1 LKLQLSPN
9 LQHSHQHGTI
19 TYLDPARLRLTAMS
33 WFWWQK
39 NDKNDPTKS
48 LSPDLKDFLKDQQP
62 RPYVPA
68 DAPEPSSEPVEK
80 PQKPPPVLPDTNR
93 KIQDRPLPRESLFPD
108 GRYKDIWKTYTP
120 QDEIAATTTSPLDR
134 IISARKDRRAMIHRA
149 ALENCAFE
157 EEIQRNCFVS
167 GDIKNRARA
176 RMTMCRQET
185 KAFNRCFQLQAKF
198 LQALGYLT
206 SANSSDEDEERIQM
220 HADKLYHRMM
230 DYENAVEEAK
240 LNDDPIPP
248 LSSLFDPAR
257 PAPSLEQLDLPTG
270 MERRMKKPLHE
281 LPPHERELAVR
292 AALQEAK
299 MAHLYKEDFQ
309 NYAVEMNEQRKER
322 QQWLIKQFGEPI
334 GKFIIPDPP
343 KEPAIKPYSMEDL
356 ERRVWTEGGSGAA
369 GETRTDQKSSE
380 GT

>member
-1 LKLQLSPN
+1 M
-9 LQHSHQHGTI
+9 G
-19 TYLDPARLRLTAMS
+19 
-33 WFWWQK
+33 WFWWPTK
-39 NDKNDPTKS
+39 DENDPTKS

-68 DAPEPSSEPVEK
+68 NAPEQHPEPAEQ
-80 PQKPPPVLPDTNR
+80 PQKPPQTLPDTNR
-93 KIQDRPLPRESLFPD
+93 KVEDRPLPRESLFQD

-120 QDEIAATTTSPLDR
+120 QDEIAATSTSPLDR
-134 IISARKDRRAMIHRA
+134 IISARKDRREMIHRA

-157 EEIQRNCFVS
+157 EEIQKNCFTS
-167 GDIKNRARA
+167 GNLKNKARA
-176 RMTMCRQET
+176 RMTMCRKET

-206 SANSSDEDEERIQM
+206 SGNSSDEDEERIQM

-230 DYENAVEEAK
+230 DYENAVAEAK
-240 LNDDPIPP
+240 LNGDPIPP
-248 LSSLFDPAR
+248 LSSLFNPTR
-257 PAPSLEQLDLPTG
+257 PAPSLEQLDLPKG
-270 MERRMKKPLHE
+270 LELRMKKPLHE

-309 NYAVEMNEQRKER
+309 NYAVEMNEKRKER
-322 QQWLIKQFGEPI
+322 QQWLIKQLGEPI

-343 KEPAIKPYSMEDL
+343 EEPSVQPYSMEDL
-356 ERRVWTEGGSGAA
+356 EQNVQPGGGVTVADNA
-369 GETRTDQKSSE
+369 KTVHKSSN

>member
-1 LKLQLSPN
+1 M
-9 LQHSHQHGTI
+9 G
-19 TYLDPARLRLTAMS
+19 
-33 WFWWQK
+33 WFWWQTT
-39 NDKNDPTKS
+39 DKDDPTKS
-48 LSPDLKDFLKDQQP
+48 LSPDLKDFLKGQQP

-68 DAPEPSSEPVEK
+68 DAPQSSSESIEL
-80 PQKPPPVLPDTNR
+80 PQKSPPVLPDTNR
-93 KIQDRPLPRESLFPD
+93 KAEDRPLPRESLFQD
-108 GRYKDIWKTYTP
+108 GRYKDIWKTYMP

-134 IISARKDRRAMIHRA
+134 IVSARKDRREIVHRA

-157 EEIQRNCFVS
+157 EEIQRNCFVG
-167 GDIKNRARA
+167 GDLKSRARA
-176 RMTMCRQET
+176 RLTMCRQET

-206 SANSSDEDEERIQM
+206 SANSSDEDEEKIQV

-230 DYENAVEEAK
+230 AYENAVEDAK

-248 LSSLFDPAR
+248 LSSLFNPAR
-257 PAPSLEQLDLPTG
+257 PSPSLEQLDLPKG
-270 MERRMKKPLHE
+270 MERQMKKPLHE

-299 MAHLYKEDFQ
+299 MAHLYKEDLH
-309 NYAVEMNEQRKER
+309 NYAVEMNEARKVR

-334 GKFIIPDPP
+334 GKFIVPDPP
-343 KEPAIKPYSMEDL
+343 KEPGMKPYGMEDL
-356 ERRVWTEGGSGAA
+356 ERKVWSESGNAVAGGTKG
-369 GETRTDQKSSE
+369 DQKSTD

>member
-1 LKLQLSPN
+1 M
-9 LQHSHQHGTI
+9 G
-19 TYLDPARLRLTAMS
+19 
-33 WFWWQK
+33 WFWWPTK
-39 NDKNDPTKS
+39 DDNDPTKS

-68 DAPEPSSEPVEK
+68 DAPEQPPEPVEE
-80 PQKPPPVLPDTNR
+80 PQKPPQTLPDTNR
-93 KIQDRPLPRESLFPD
+93 KVEDRPLPRESLFQD

-120 QDEIAATTTSPLDR
+120 QDEIAAASTSPLDR
-134 IISARKDRRAMIHRA
+134 IISARKDRREMIHRA

-157 EEIQRNCFVS
+157 EEIQKNCFTS
-167 GDIKNRARA
+167 GNLKNRARA
-176 RMTMCRQET
+176 RMTMCRKET

-206 SANSSDEDEERIQM
+206 SGNSSDEDEERIQM

-230 DYENAVEEAK
+230 DYENAVAEAK
-240 LNDDPIPP
+240 LNGGPIPP
-248 LSSLFDPAR
+248 LSSLFNPTR
-257 PAPSLEQLDLPTG
+257 PAPSLEQLDLPKG
-270 MERRMKKPLHE
+270 LELGMKKPLHE

-309 NYAVEMNEQRKER
+309 NYAVEMNEKRKER

-343 KEPAIKPYSMEDL
+343 KEPGVQPYSMEDL
-356 ERRVWTEGGSGAA
+356 ERNVRPDGGIAVA
-369 GETRTDQKSSE
+369 DDAKTVHKSTNS
-380 GT
+380 T

>member
-1 LKLQLSPN
+1 M
-9 LQHSHQHGTI
+9 G
-19 TYLDPARLRLTAMS
+19 
-33 WFWWQK
+33 WFWWQA
-39 NDKNDPTKS
+39 NAKNDPTKS
-48 LSPDLKDFLKDQQP
+48 LSPDLKTFLKDQQP

-68 DAPEPSSEPVEK
+68 DALEPSPGPAEQ
-80 PQKPPPVLPDTNR
+80 PQKPPAVLPDTNR
-93 KIQDRPLPRESLFPD
+93 KAEDRPLPRESLFQD

-134 IISARKDRRAMIHRA
+134 IISARKDRREMIHRA

-157 EEIQRNCFVS
+157 EEIQQNCFIN
-167 GDIKNRARA
+167 GDFKNRARA

-206 SANSSDEDEERIQM
+206 SANTSDEDEEKIQM

-257 PAPSLEQLDLPTG
+257 PAPSLDQLDLPKG
-270 MERRMKKPLHE
+270 MERQMKKPLHE

-309 NYAVEMNEQRKER
+309 TYAVEMNEKRKER

-334 GKFIIPDPP
+334 GKFIIPDLP
-343 KEPAIKPYSMEDL
+343 KERGIKAHDIKGL
-356 ERRVWTEGGSGAA
+356 EGKVWTDGGSAA
-369 GETRTDQKSSE
+369 GSTKTDNRPSE
-380 GT
+380 GA